1 MRGFVAST
9 QIMIEIPSRMC
20 SMCGDIMKTP
30 AATIARVLFAAF
42 LALAWSGALSAE
54 DVPAAPPA
62 EKKAESP
69 EVKQPDAVKKE
80 SHAEKA
86 PDTVVNEK
94 KEEKATPP
102 AVKAPAAKKPAA
114 PAKRP
119 ARKKP
124 PAKKAPAKGALAPA
138 KPVEKAKEAAP
149 GDKKPDDGKE
159 GPAPK
164 DAKPADK
171 KPAAKKR
178 LEKRAAEKKP
188 APQPKKEAV
197 KETEPKADLGPPA
210 AYYRVMRADADDPA
224 FADWSAPR
232 TAAELRNWAKTQG
245 LVLVDDAPP
254 VSVGKARFVERY
266 GSTLLL
272 DGLNRNSKYRLFLDF
287 VAFDDSSRFSEPA
300 ALEIYADG
308 LLLKRV
314 SFSELGSRRNPMVL
328 EIPYQLALDGT
339 VTVLF
344 RQSGGAAGFF
354 GLWDAVLTDQYALPA
369 SFEGPAPKRAEPKSM
384 RIKDDVIEAKP
395 ALKKRPAKLPP
406 AKKKDA
412 PAEKAAP
419 KDTPAKKKDDASK
432 IGEAPVIKRPDG
444 ENKPKDAEKP
454 ASDEARKE
462 PAAPEIKDTPGVK
475 DPAAPAGPSEPRK
488 PE

>member
-1 MRGFVAST
+1 MNRSA
-9 QIMIEIPSRMC
+9 E
-20 SMCGDIMKTP
+20 
-30 AATIARVLFAAF
+30 TIARLLFSAF
-42 LALAWSGALSAE
+42 LALAWGEALSAQDAPGATPVPPVE
-54 DVPAAPPA
+54 KQSESPEIKQPDPAKKEMPAAKAPDASVKEKKDKIEEKPAVKGTEEKKQTPPAPKAAQKKQQIKKPQKKGEAAVKKPA
-62 EKKAESP
+62 EKAKKTAPESEKPEKEKAPSP
-69 EVKQPDAVKKE
+69 GPKDTKSVGKKPAVKKG
-80 SHAEKA
+80 
-86 PDTVVNEK
+86 P
-94 KEEKATPP
+94 
-102 AVKAPAAKKPAA
+102 VKSPRDGGTAA
-114 PAKRP
+114 P
-119 ARKKP
+119 
-124 PAKKAPAKGALAPA
+124 
-138 KPVEKAKEAAP
+138 V
-149 GDKKPDDGKE
+149 
-159 GPAPK
+159 
-164 DAKPADK
+164 
-171 KPAAKKR
+171 
-178 LEKRAAEKKP
+178 
-188 APQPKKEAV
+188 KKEAE
-197 KETEPKADLGPPA
+197 KPSKPQEEPKPPA

-224 FADWSAPR
+224 FADWSPPR
-232 TAAELRNWAKTQG
+232 GTVELRNWAKTQG

-314 SFSELGSRRNPMVL
+314 SFSELGPRRNPMAL

-354 GLWDAVLTDQYALPA
+354 GLWDAVLTDSYELPA
-369 SFEGPAPKRAEPKSM
+369 SFEEAVPGRIAPKSM
-384 RIKDDVIEAKP
+384 RIKDDVIETRP
-395 ALKKRPAKLPP
+395 VLKKRPAKLPP
-406 AKKKDA
+406 AKRGEA

-444 ENKPKDAEKP
+444 DNKPEDAEKP
-454 ASDEARKE
+454 ALDEARKE
-462 PAAPEIKDTPGVK
+462 PVAPEIKDMPGVK
-475 DPAAPAGPSEPRK
+475 DPAAPTGPSEPRR